1 MPILQVALFV
11 ALFLLVSHLH
21 GTVYAYLDPGTG
33 SIAIQVIL
41 GGVVA
46 LLATL
51 KLYWA
56 RVVSWVHRKRAHA
69 DVVAPESR

>member
-1 MPILQVALFV
+1 MPVLQVALLGAFF
-11 ALFLLVSHLH
+11 LFLSNFNGPVH
-21 GTVYAYLDPGTG
+21 GYLDPGTG
-33 SIAIQVIL
+33 SVAIQVIL

-56 RVVSWVHRKRAHA
+56 RITSWWRRKPTHP
-69 DVVAPESR
+69 DVAPESR